1 MELLVAIVEDEEEF
15 RKKVCNYLQ
24 KWENHTG
31 YQYEVETKEYD
42 SGKKFLNANQR
53 FDIIFLDIELEKPGY
68 GIQVAKLL
76 RKQGDETP
84 IVFLTSHK
92 ESVFVGY
99 RVHALNFI
107 TKPIEEEDIYWC
119 MNYVAKQAKKQYFV
133 AETSKDSLRIPYY
146 EILYIESERHYVKIV
161 TDSQT
166 HIFLSSLKKIMACLP
181 EEFVQCH
188 RSFIINLNRVQ
199 AIRREYAEFG
209 NNINVEISERHRET
223 VREIF
228 LKQLHW
234 EKGSK

>member
-1 MELLVAIVEDEEEF
+1 M
-15 RKKVCNYLQ
+15 
-24 KWENHTG
+24 
-31 YQYEVETKEYD
+31 
-42 SGKKFLNANQR
+42 
-53 FDIIFLDIELEKPGY
+53 
-68 GIQVAKLL
+68 
-76 RKQGDETP
+76 
-84 IVFLTSHK
+84 
-92 ESVFVGY
+92 
-99 RVHALNFI
+99 NFI